1 MMASAVIYS
10 ENILRS
16 IITWAGTQKGVPTPY
31 PHERIQS
38 HRDSPALLFTTHPWR
53 VSSCCLCEQ
62 RGSFINRGVEGWA
75 GGSLTSCPGPP
86 FAPPLRAPRSVL
98 DQKKTLSHD
107 CSPRT
112 HIAMGTAVE
121 RQLTWATIDY
131 LQAMQCD
138 GKRKEKTFARLTQT
152 GESFSLRLPSHWIC
166 GFRELS

>member
-1 MMASAVIYS
+1 MGGGQFNVLPRTPVCTAAKGTAV
-10 ENILRS
+10 R
-16 IITWAGTQKGVPTPY
+16 
-31 PHERIQS
+31 
-38 HRDSPALLFTTHPWR
+38 
-53 VSSCCLCEQ
+53 
-62 RGSFINRGVEGWA
+62 
-75 GGSLTSCPGPP
+75 PGP
-86 FAPPLRAPRSVL
+86 
-98 DQKKTLSHD
+98 KKNTVARLLTKN
-107 CSPRT
+107 T

>member
-16 IITWAGTQKGVPTPY
+16 IITWAGTQKGAPTPY

-38 HRDSPALLFTTHPWR
+38 RRDSPALLFTTHPWR

-75 GGSLTSCPGPP
+75 GGSLTPSQDPHLHRRKGHRGP
-86 FAPPLRAPRSVL
+86 SWTN
-98 DQKKTLSHD
+98 KKTVARLLTKN
-107 CSPRT
+107 T

>member
-1 MMASAVIYS
+1 MLLATVCQTLHMVTYS

-62 RGSFINRGVEGWA
+62 HGSFINRGVEGWA

-86 FAPPLRAPRSVL
+86 FAPPQRAPRSVL
-98 DQKKTLSHD
+98 DKKKLSRD

-112 HIAMGTAVE
+112 HTSLWERFVHNRTSRYSQNGRTA
-121 RQLTWATIDY
+121 L
-131 LQAMQCD
+131 
-138 GKRKEKTFARLTQT
+138 ARTRDTPRFVFL
-152 GESFSLRLPSHWIC
+152 
-166 GFRELS
+166 

>member
-1 MMASAVIYS
+1 MADKGAHRRLVSFLRGREPYAV
-10 ENILRS
+10 R
-16 IITWAGTQKGVPTPY
+16 
-31 PHERIQS
+31 
-38 HRDSPALLFTTHPWR
+38 
-53 VSSCCLCEQ
+53 
-62 RGSFINRGVEGWA
+62 
-75 GGSLTSCPGPP
+75 PGPT
-86 FAPPLRAPRSVL
+86 
-98 DQKKTLSHD
+98 KKTVARLLTKS
-107 CSPRT
+107 T

>member
-1 MMASAVIYS
+1 MYA
-10 ENILRS
+10 
-16 IITWAGTQKGVPTPY
+16 
-31 PHERIQS
+31 
-38 HRDSPALLFTTHPWR
+38 ALAF
-53 VSSCCLCEQ
+53 
-62 RGSFINRGVEGWA
+62 N
-75 GGSLTSCPGPP
+75 
-86 FAPPLRAPRSVL
+86 RAPYSSDISSHGLRGNVFVSRR
-98 DQKKTLSHD
+98 LSHD
-107 CSPRT
+107 ARLLTKNT